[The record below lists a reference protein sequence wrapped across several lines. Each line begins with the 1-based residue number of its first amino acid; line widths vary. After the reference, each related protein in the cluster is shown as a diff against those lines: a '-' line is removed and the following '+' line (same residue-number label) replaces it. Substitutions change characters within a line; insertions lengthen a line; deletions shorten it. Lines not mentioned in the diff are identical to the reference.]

1 MIIWGI
7 VGALA
12 IKVILRWIIKI
23 SLLEPSVVTWQ
34 YHWESST
41 LRPFFAWST
50 ILSSSSSLFW
60 YVQNKFRFF
69 AAPPT
74 MMAFPQSLQLL
85 LNIPGSTPSLSQ
97 WLAII
102 WMSHSIWNW
111 DTWMNIIGYFPI
123 DPFGFK
129 TPPWLPPAPPR
140 MYLWGGVSL
149 PRCYWPQ
156 DLRPGTEHACVFGRL
171 IFNGTSGPFKTWGR
185 DRGDRAD

>member
-1 MIIWGI
+1 MNHKNLSFGAVCRHMTVSLGIIDFTAFLRMINN
-7 VGALA
+7 L
-12 IKVILRWIIKI
+12 VIIII
-23 SLLEPSVVTWQ
+23 
-34 YHWESST
+34 
-41 LRPFFAWST
+41 T
-50 ILSSSSSLFW
+50 ILICSK
-60 YVQNKFRFF
+60 QIQFF
-69 AAPPT
+69 AAPPA

-85 LNIPGSTPSLSQ
+85 LNIPSSTPSLSQ

-129 TPPWLPPAPPR
+129 TPPWLPPAPQR

-156 DLRPGTEHACVFGRL
+156 DLRAGTEHACVFGRL
-171 IFNGTSGPFKTWGR
+171 IFNGTSGPFKTWGQ

>member
-60 YVQNKFRFF
+60 YVQNKFSFF
-69 AAPPT
+69 AAPPA
-74 MMAFPQSLQLL
+74 MMTFPQSLQLL

-123 DPFGFK
+123 NPFEFK
-129 TPPWLPPAPPR
+129 PPNFESPPGAVCLYGYGLPPWCCWPLTLVGGMLWAR
-140 MYLWGGVSL
+140 VWGG
-149 PRCYWPQ
+149 
-156 DLRPGTEHACVFGRL
+156 EL
-171 IFNGTSGPFKTWGR
+171 IFNGHVRSIQNLRQRQSRPG
-185 DRGDRAD
+185 